1 VTRLTYYVFLDELL
15 DLLCC
20 GGRVWFDFNPCCEII
35 NSYDEELDLNKIA
48 MFLRMATEMYGI

>member
-1 VTRLTYYVFLDELL
+1 M
-15 DLLCC
+15 
-20 GGRVWFDFNPCCEII
+20 WFDFNPCCEII